1 MFHPVISARHLPTF
15 LSEASPITFKCIMTL
30 NRFCLFFFI
39 LNVVHA
45 DFLSISRVFDQNLVK
60 LHLLLIKLKLQET
73 LITLPTYWE

>member
-1 MFHPVISARHLPTF
+1 MFHPVISAPRLPTF

-30 NRFCLFFFI
+30 NRFFFFI
-39 LNVVHA
+39 LNAVHA

-73 LITLPTYWE
+73 LITLPAYWE